1 MLFHCCFGVCFVRG
15 GVLFVV
21 WNAPMPAFRPITN
34 IYIVFLLQF
43 PKTELLIVSL
53 NSQSF
58 DFNFNV

>member
-1 MLFHCCFGVCFVRG
+1 VRG

-53 NSQSF
+53 NSQSIG
-58 DFNFNV
+58 FNFNV